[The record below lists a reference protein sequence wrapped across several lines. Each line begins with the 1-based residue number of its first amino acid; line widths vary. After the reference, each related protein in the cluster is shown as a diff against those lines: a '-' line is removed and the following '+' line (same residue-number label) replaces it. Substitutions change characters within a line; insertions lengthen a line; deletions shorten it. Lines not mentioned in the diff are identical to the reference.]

1 MREIKKVNTNINVD
15 KLNIVYD
22 KNRFKDIAYYNEKKN
37 NNVVENLDLGHFK
50 NNNKKISKEKVI
62 DAIEL
67 NLSNNKKMTDFFN
80 QELYK
85 RVNEEIV
92 NLSRGEE
99 DLHRAS
105 GR

>member
-1 MREIKKVNTNINVD
+1 MSKIKRVSTEFNVGRPNIT
-15 KLNIVYD
+15 YG
-22 KNRFKDIAYYNEKKN
+22 KNSYKDIKYYNEKKH
-37 NNVVENLDLGHFK
+37 NNVVENVNLSQFR